1 MAVKRRFANAAIFI
15 LLLILALLVLAPI
28 LVVLMNSFKGQF
40 FISDAPFKLPTLTET
55 ADGPATFVGFK
66 NYLSGIEKAGFL
78 SAFGYSLFI
87 TVFSV
92 GDRLVHHPLEG
103 EVFRC
108 ALLPLRLQ
116 HDRPLPDGHVPDVQ
130 GRQHAP
136 PR

>member
-92 GDRLVHHPLEG
+92 GAIIL
-103 EVFRC
+103 FT
-108 ALLPLRLQ
+108 AMT
-116 HDRPLPDGHVPDVQ
+116 
-130 GRQHAP
+130 AW
-136 PR
+136 